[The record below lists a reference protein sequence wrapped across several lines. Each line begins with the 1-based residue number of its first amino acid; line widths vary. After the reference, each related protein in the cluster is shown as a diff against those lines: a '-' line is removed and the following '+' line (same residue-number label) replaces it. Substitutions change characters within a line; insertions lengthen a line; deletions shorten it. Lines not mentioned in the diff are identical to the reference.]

1 MEYNN
6 TTVNSRKNKHLNDF
20 ERGQIQL
27 LHNKGYSAYKIAKEL
42 RKASNTISNEMT
54 FQTLIQTE
62 GLPIEFLCMERTSSI
77 WMIFKRST
85 EKTCHVTDVSQVKK
99 DYPKNRRGTLV
110 HFLDISLQT

>member
-1 MEYNN
+1 MSLTKSMNVVERMPILQHGHGIVKRLKTPKKNY
-6 TTVNSRKNKHLNDF
+6 RKCSFL
-20 ERGQIQL
+20 
-27 LHNKGYSAYKIAKEL
+27 
-42 RKASNTISNEMT
+42 SNEMT
-54 FQTLIQTE
+54 FPTLIWTE

-110 HFLDISLQT
+110 HFLDISL